1 MYTTK
6 FRSLLLVMAAA
17 SSLNSWALDIK
28 VTRADRDTVVATAYE
43 PTGTC
48 LGVVVASHNS
58 SGSEQSLGVMARN
71 LMAAGWFT
79 VVPRHKESGLV
90 LGKGYQQNAMVEGTG
105 NVLKDYMAFQA
116 RDMDIHAALDWA
128 APRCA
133 GKFKVLLGHGMGA
146 ATAFME
152 AGAKNKAG
160 VQARDAFDAY
170 IAISPQG
177 TGDWFPV
184 GAWQDIKKPVLSITG
199 TKDRSA
205 EGRWTNRVEPFQ
217 YMRQA
222 CAWQLVVAY
231 GTQSSLVGGDTSGHS
246 TPVAKTI
253 AAFLSEL
260 TKGTCQPPELPF
272 GADLT
277 HK

>member
-1 MYTTK
+1 MPITK
-6 FRSLLLVMAAA
+6 FRKLLLVLCATT
-17 SSLNSWALDIK
+17 SLNSWGLDIK
-28 VTRADRDTVVATAYE
+28 ITRADRDTVTAAAYE

-58 SGSEQSLGVMARN
+58 SGSEQSLGVLALN
-71 LMAAGWFT
+71 LKAAGWLT
-79 VVPRHKESGLV
+79 VVPGHKESGLV
-90 LGKGYQQNAMVEGTG
+90 RGKGYQQTALAEGTG
-105 NVLKDYMAFQA
+105 NVLKDYIAFQA
-116 RDMDIHAALDWA
+116 RDMDIHAALDWS

-133 GKFKVLLGHGMGA
+133 GKVHVLLGHGMGA

-177 TGDWFPV
+177 SGDWFPV

-217 YMRQA
+217 YMHQA

-260 TKGTCQPPELPF
+260 TQGTCQPPELAF